1 MVHNDLPVSYSLRAS
16 KAAREH
22 AACYEARLP
31 GPGGSFL
38 ASLRDAE
45 RLAQSNP
52 TGFKEVAASSGIR
65 AIVIRRFPFRL
76 LYALRGDSILIVAVA
91 HTARKPGRFFSP

>member
-1 MVHNDLPVSYSLRAS
+1 MARHDLSVSYSLRAS
-16 KAAREH
+16 NAVLEH
-22 AACYEARLP
+22 VRYYETRLP
-31 GPGGSFL
+31 NLGRSFL
-38 ASLRDAE
+38 TSLRAAE

-52 TGFKEVAASSGIR
+52 TGFREVVKSSGIR

-91 HTARKPGRFFSP
+91 HTAQKPDRFFSP

>member
-1 MVHNDLPVSYSLRAS
+1 MAHKDLRVSYSLRAS
-16 KAAREH
+16 KATREH
-22 AACYEARLP
+22 AAYYEARLP
-31 GPGGSFL
+31 GLGGSFM

-45 RLAQSNP
+45 RLAQSTP

-76 LYALRGDSILIVAVA
+76 LYALRGDSILVIAEA
-91 HTARKPGRFFSP
+91 HTARKPHRILGD